1 MKGINIQIA
10 NDKYITL
17 TKKEVSNTISSSI
30 LLPMNIKVDDSFK
43 KCIEQKQYDLI
54 LIKNSVKPILV
65 HLAEKYP
72 ECFDGIVLTY
82 LVVKNVR
89 KGFLFEA
96 FEYKKKKNVK
106 IVLDY
111 AKNQGLY
118 ITEETKG
125 KRFLITKEP
134 VNKDE
139 INDVNKDDFL
149 SNVLDF
155 YFKDHDYS
163 NTNINRIGYNIFIE
177 YGDLGASISAMG
189 EAEKTDIYDLKH
201 FLKDRVKRISKVL
214 PAQFRVYYKINFVYS
229 TQFLLDN
236 FNYKFVHSHTT
247 NYMNILY
254 NYWIEGKMSKL
265 FSECLENKRKFE
277 KNKKFL
283 KAFLEYILNLQDFSE
298 EKAREYEEK
307 KI

>member
-1 MKGINIQIA
+1 MKGINIQVA

-17 TKKEVSNTISSSI
+17 TKKEVSDTISSSI
-30 LLPMNIKVDDSFK
+30 LPHLNIKVDNTFK

-96 FEYKKKKNVK
+96 FEYENKKNVK

-118 ITEETKG
+118 ITEETKD

-134 VNKDE
+134 VKEDE
-139 INDVNKDDFL
+139 INDNFL

-177 YGDLGASISAMG
+177 YGELGASISAMG
-189 EAEKTDIYDLKH
+189 EAEKTDLDDLKS

-214 PAQFRVYYKINFVYS
+214 PVQFRVYYKINIVYS

-236 FNYKFVHSHTT
+236 FNYKFAHSHASD
-247 NYMNILY
+247 YMNILY

-265 FSECLENKRKFE
+265 FSECLENERKFQ
-277 KNKKFL
+277 KNKIFL
-283 KAFLEYILNLQDFSE
+283 KEFLVYILNLQDFSE
-298 EKAREYEEK
+298 EKAREYEET
-307 KI
+307 KIY